1 MANGYLVAQDILD
14 KGLERDPVDHKSQM
28 VVTTNALA
36 GRDDRKSA
44 TERSTQAVAMVSFLS
59 A

>member
-1 MANGYLVAQDILD
+1 MAAQDILD
-14 KGLERDPVDHKSQM
+14 KGLEGDTVDHKPQM

-36 GRDDRKSA
+36 GRDDRQSA
-44 TERSTQAVAMVSFLS
+44 TERSAQAVAMVSFLS